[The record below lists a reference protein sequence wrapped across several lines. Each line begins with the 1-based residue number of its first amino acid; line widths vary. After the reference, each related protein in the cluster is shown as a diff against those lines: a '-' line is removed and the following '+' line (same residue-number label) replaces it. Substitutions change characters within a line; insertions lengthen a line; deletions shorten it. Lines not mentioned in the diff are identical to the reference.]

1 VNPSCRD
8 ALIVAIGGGSGAVL
22 RWLAASSAKNF
33 NLSPVAA
40 IFAVNISGCFLFGFL
55 HGFTQARGHSPASSA
70 ATPPS
75 PPSAGIPISSS
86 AQANPPPLSPTP
98 QAAPSQASQPSGS
111 ASSPQL
117 ARSEHPPFHH
127 FHANPHGVPGFIMV
141 NPSGNP

>member
-55 HGFTQARGHSPASSA
+55 HGFTQA
-70 ATPPS
+70 S

-98 QAAPSQASQPSGS
+98 QAAPSPASQPSGS